1 MYTESARFREYKPG
15 SWYKICHDKAIQKF
29 SKANFLGQLW
39 KILSE
44 IQRLRAAG
52 FRGGICNP
60 SYWGAGTCGWSEF
73 GRSISMFL
81 CRLGVRTKAGVNMD
95 SGWELPQSR
104 LTKETRNGPG
114 EKSSSQK
121 CPPQF
126 SSGTAPMSGKLTSCP
141 VNLTKP
147 SSYFGYNFSS

>member
-1 MYTESARFREYKPG
+1 
-15 SWYKICHDKAIQKF
+15 
-29 SKANFLGQLW
+29 
-39 KILSE
+39 
-44 IQRLRAAG
+44 
-52 FRGGICNP
+52 
-60 SYWGAGTCGWSEF
+60 
-73 GRSISMFL
+73 MFL

-114 EKSSSQK
+114 NKFSSQK

-147 SSYFGYNFSS
+147 SSYFGYNFSSWIQIQYATISIFQCITHPLSQRCLVTATSLLPVCPNNRKTMQNQQVWPAMTFLSKLT